1 MDPKTKI
8 QKFNSLFLQTLTEKE
23 ARIYW
28 GCACLY
34 FHGDIKLLTLCTVG
48 LSSDYST
55 THYHLEF
62 QANPKQNLKKTKNA
76 RPHCIAPEKKMVLAL
91 QFCLIHSL

>member
-1 MDPKTKI
+1 MPNPVNTSDIDFT
-8 QKFNSLFLQTLTEKE
+8 SLLLQTLTEKE

-55 THYHLEF
+55 THCYLEL
-62 QANPKQNLKKTKNA
+62 QANPKQNFIKKWYFITKIVLTY
-76 RPHCIAPEKKMVLAL
+76 CEKKL
-91 QFCLIHSL
+91 F